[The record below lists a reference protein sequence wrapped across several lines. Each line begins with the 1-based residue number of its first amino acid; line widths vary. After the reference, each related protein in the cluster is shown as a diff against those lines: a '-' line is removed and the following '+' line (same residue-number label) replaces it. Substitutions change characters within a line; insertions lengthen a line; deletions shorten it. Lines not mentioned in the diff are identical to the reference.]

1 MKYILGLIY
10 YSWKL
15 YIGLVFGLTLLLFYP
30 ALLFVLSFERLKP
43 YSFDIN
49 VAWSR
54 CVRIFC
60 FYAVE
65 SNRKVESSDE
75 PYVIIANHTSYL
87 DIFILYSVL
96 PKQRF
101 IFMGKSEILK
111 YPLVK
116 TFFKKLNIPVDRS
129 SSIRSAKA
137 FIQAK
142 NALKNGWSIVIFPEG
157 GIPDCA
163 PQLAPFKDGAFQLA
177 KSTSCAI
184 LPITFINHFKLFSD
198 PENFCA
204 PAMPGIAKLHF
215 HEMIDKEEIKREELN
230 TIKEKTYQVIHSYIP
245 QKND

>member
-1 MKYILGLIY
+1 MKYILGIIY
-10 YSWKL
+10 YSWKI
-15 YIGLVFGLTLLLFYP
+15 YIGVVFGLTLLLFYP
-30 ALLFVLSFERLKP
+30 ALLFVLSFEKIQH
-43 YSFDIN
+43 YSFKIN
-49 VAWSR
+49 VIWSR
-54 CVRIFC
+54 CLRMLC

-65 SNRKVESSDE
+65 QNRKVPANDE
-75 PYVIIANHTSYL
+75 PYIIIANHTSYL
-87 DIFILYSVL
+87 DIFILYSIL

-116 TFFKKLNIPVDRS
+116 TFFKKLNIPVDRK

-142 NALKNGWSIVIFPEG
+142 KALGKGWSVVIFPEG
-157 GIPDCA
+157 GIPDFA

-177 KSTSCAI
+177 KSVSCSI

-198 PENFCA
+198 PEKLYT
-204 PAMPGIAKLHF
+204 PAMPGLIKVHL
-215 HEMIDKEEIKREELN
+215 HEMINKEEVKQEEIQIL
-230 TIKEKTYQVIHSYIP
+230 KEKTYQVIDSYIP

>member
-1 MKYILGLIY
+1 MKYIQGIFY
-10 YSWKL
+10 YAWKL
-15 YIGLVFGLTLLLFYP
+15 YIGVVFGLTLLLFYP
-30 ALLFVLSFERLKP
+30 PLLLVLSFKNLHHL
-43 YSFDIN
+43 SFKIN

-54 CVRIFC
+54 CVRIMC

-65 SNRKVESSDE
+65 HNRRPPKSDN
-75 PYVIIANHTSYL
+75 PYIIVANHTSYL

-96 PKQRF
+96 PQQKF

-142 NALKNGWSIVIFPEG
+142 KALKNGWSIVIFPEG
-157 GIPDCA
+157 GIPNCA

-177 KSTSCAI
+177 KSSSCAI

-198 PENFCA
+198 PDNFCN
-204 PAMPGIAKLHF
+204 PAMPGLAKIQF
-215 HEMIDKEEIKREELN
+215 HEMIEAEEIQSEEVN
-230 TIKEKTYQVIHSYIP
+230 TIKERTYQVIDSYLP

>member
-15 YIGLVFGLTLLLFYP
+15 YIGVVFSITLLLFYP
-30 ALLFVLSFERLKP
+30 ALLFVLSFEKLQK
-43 YSFDIN
+43 YSFNIN
-49 VAWSR
+49 VVWSR
-54 CVRIFC
+54 CMRIFC

-65 SNRKVESSDE
+65 QNRKVPYSEE
-75 PYVIIANHTSYL
+75 PYIIIANHTSYL
-87 DIFILYSVL
+87 DIFILYSIL
-96 PKQRF
+96 PTQRF

-116 TFFKKLNIPVDRS
+116 TFFKKLNIPVDRKS
-129 SSIRSAKA
+129 TIRSARA

-142 NALKNGWSIVIFPEG
+142 KALKKGWSIVIFPEG

-163 PQLAPFKDGAFQLA
+163 PELAPFKDGAFQLA
-177 KSTSCAI
+177 KSTSCSI

-198 PENFCA
+198 PGEFCA
-204 PAMPGIAKLHF
+204 PAMPGIVKVQLHD
-215 HEMIDKEEIKREELN
+215 MISKEEIQQEDIN
-230 TIKEKTYQVIHSYIP
+230 TIKEKTYQVIRSYIP